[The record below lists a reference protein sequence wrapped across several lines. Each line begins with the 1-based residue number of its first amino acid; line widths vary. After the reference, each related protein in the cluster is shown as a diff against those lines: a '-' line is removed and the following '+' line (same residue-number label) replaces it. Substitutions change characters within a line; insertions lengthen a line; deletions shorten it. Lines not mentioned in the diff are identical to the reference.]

1 MLEKLKKK
9 YIGDKAFYKRY
20 IRLAVPMIIQSA
32 ITNFVSF
39 LDNIMVGRLGT
50 EEMSGVA
57 IINQFVFVFNIATF
71 GVISAAGIFGAQ
83 YYGKGDHK
91 GHMYTFR
98 FRVLSALLFGLAAV
112 LLLLFSGDT
121 LVSFYL
127 TVSPTE
133 ADIDIVKTA
142 ASAREYLMIVL
153 IGLIPFAITQ
163 AYASVVKETGQTF
176 VPMVAGMASVIVN
189 AILDWLLIFGIG
201 PFPEL
206 GVSGAAI
213 ATVIARFIE
222 LGIVVIWS
230 HTHTAQNKFLVGAYR
245 GFTIPWPVFKQICI
259 KGFPLMLNE
268 LLWSAGITMLNQT
281 YSMRGVDVVA
291 AMNITATIS
300 NLFNIVF
307 IQLGICISIVV
318 GQYLGAGKF
327 EEAKDA
333 STKMIFFTVACCIG
347 TAILMLITGRFFPAI
362 YNTQDSIKALA
373 STFIYIQALVMP
385 FCSFSH
391 ATYFTLRSGGKT
403 LITFV
408 FDSVFTWMIMV
419 TLAEVLVRF
428 TALDIVTIYFAV
440 TFTELIKN
448 ILGYIMLKSGTWVNR
463 IV

>member
-1 MLEKLKKK
+1 M
-9 YIGDKAFYKRY
+9 
-20 IRLAVPMIIQSA
+20 
-32 ITNFVSF
+32 
-39 LDNIMVGRLGT
+39 
-50 EEMSGVA
+50 
-57 IINQFVFVFNIATF
+57 
-71 GVISAAGIFGAQ
+71 
-83 YYGKGDHK
+83 
-91 GHMYTFR
+91 
-98 FRVLSALLFGLAAV
+98 LSALLFGLAAV

-245 GFTIPWPVFKQICI
+245 GLTIPWPVFKQICI

-268 LLWSAGITMLNQT
+268 LFWAAGITMLNQT

-347 TAILMLITGRFFPAI
+347 TAIMMLITGRFFPAI